1 MVMAPLYG
9 YLGDRF
15 NRRVLMAVGVF
26 LWSLTTLLGSFM
38 QTYHW
43 FLVMRCFVGIG
54 EASYSTIAPTLIS
67 DIFVSNLRSKI
78 SGLGYIIGSEV
89 ADLAERFL
97 PPAESADAWRWGL
110 RVTPVMGL
118 VAVLLIIFVLKEPP
132 RGVSE
137 GAQHL
142 KPTSFISDIKHLVSN
157 RTYIFTTLGF
167 TCVTYVA
174 GALAWWGPNYVE
186 LGVAIQP
193 KPNVQQGNVS
203 FIFGVIAMIAGL
215 VGVPLGSFTGQK
227 FRGSTL
233 FFLHEDHQL
242 KHFRSSFLTPLVAD
256 AFKPLL
262 NGTQPGSSLIFGT
275 ISSTESYSDVN
286 NTISST
292 VFSSKYVEFKSLQY
306 SLIICVVVELLAAIF
321 FFWAAVHIAK
331 DKEKCDRTIAERNET
346 IIMEDIPSPN
356 SSSQKDSKL
365 SVKYINESKTQ
376 TNPLPNSPMK
386 EIKNDSKIIHI
397 NCQNGFSG
405 YVPAIV
411 YDTVPITDKQTV
423 IVHL

>member
-1 MVMAPLYG
+1 MPPLNALKDIAKPQPLEMEDDYLRENLSQQELVTNGGSRSDSNSTVEDVENQRPTRDQIKLVAILCFVNLINYMDRYTVAGLLTDIEVAFDLTEGQKGLLQTAFILVYMVMAPLYG

-67 DIFVSNLRSKI
+67 DIFVSNLRSKMLALFYFAI
-78 SGLGYIIGSEV
+78 PVGSGLGYITGSEV
-89 ADLAERFL
+89 ADIAERFL

-157 RTYIFTTLGF
+157 RTYIFTTLAF

-174 GALAWWGPNYVE
+174 GALA
-186 LGVAIQP
+186 
-193 KPNVQQGNVS
+193 
-203 FIFGVIAMIAGL
+203 
-215 VGVPLGSFTGQK
+215 
-227 FRGSTL
+227 
-233 FFLHEDHQL
+233 
-242 KHFRSSFLTPLVAD
+242 
-256 AFKPLL
+256 
-262 NGTQPGSSLIFGT
+262 
-275 ISSTESYSDVN
+275 
-286 NTISST
+286 
-292 VFSSKYVEFKSLQY
+292 
-306 SLIICVVVELLAAIF
+306 
-321 FFWAAVHIAK
+321 
-331 DKEKCDRTIAERNET
+331 
-346 IIMEDIPSPN
+346 
-356 SSSQKDSKL
+356 
-365 SVKYINESKTQ
+365 
-376 TNPLPNSPMK
+376 
-386 EIKNDSKIIHI
+386 
-397 NCQNGFSG
+397 
-405 YVPAIV
+405 
-411 YDTVPITDKQTV
+411 
-423 IVHL
+423 